1 VGDRSGRMALEASHT
16 YAGVLNT
23 GGVIMGVQSSSA
35 TPSGD
40 RVVEIFIS
48 RYEDLVDL
56 IDRESYER
64 GVREMWSPPLP

>member
-1 VGDRSGRMALEASHT
+1 
-16 YAGVLNT
+16 
-23 GGVIMGVQSSSA
+23 MGVQSSSA